1 MESVGIS
8 CLNNGSISEDILTKL
23 MKTVS
28 SELTLK
34 AHSMLGTIYNI
45 IILMLCVLGI
55 PGNLFV
61 VAVYTR
67 RMTTSTRAYMF
78 ALGIVDT
85 IICLFYTV
93 MHTVHLGRIGILIV
107 IYVYK
112 ASVMF
117 STLLLAFLAT
127 DRCLAVAQPHK
138 FTLTVDRAKTALA
151 VIGGV
156 AICYAIIVTAVQVFA
171 LKRVH
176 LILTNGFV
184 SVCMFVLLTS
194 YSVMAAILLRRTRAA
209 RRQVGGIWTTR
220 TRADGVSS
228 MFGPNAT
235 GKPKTVRQTKVAQAQ
250 RGTLILFVV
259 TVVFVLCWLPF
270 FLKTYGLP
278 ISAEVKRVFV
288 INSVVNPIIYSF
300 LSPMFRSDVRQFY
313 RETRARLATCC

>member
-93 MHTVHLGRIGILIV
+93 MHTASWPHRNTNSNIRIQSVGHVLYAFIGVPRYGALSCRGPTSQVHSDSGKGENG
-107 IYVYK
+107 
-112 ASVMF
+112 A
-117 STLLLAFLAT
+117 
-127 DRCLAVAQPHK
+127 RCYWRCCH
-138 FTLTVDRAKTALA
+138 
-151 VIGGV
+151 
-156 AICYAIIVTAVQVFA
+156 
-171 LKRVH
+171 
-176 LILTNGFV
+176 
-184 SVCMFVLLTS
+184 
-194 YSVMAAILLRRTRAA
+194 LLRHYIDC
-209 RRQVGGIWTTR
+209 GP
-220 TRADGVSS
+220 GVCS
-228 MFGPNAT
+228 
-235 GKPKTVRQTKVAQAQ
+235 
-250 RGTLILFVV
+250 
-259 TVVFVLCWLPF
+259 
-270 FLKTYGLP
+270 
-278 ISAEVKRVFV
+278 
-288 INSVVNPIIYSF
+288 
-300 LSPMFRSDVRQFY
+300 
-313 RETRARLATCC
+313 ETRSSDPH